1 MKIIVALF
9 SVVLLTVAAIAGYQL
24 GVSVGQ
30 SRAAEAALVSKLSDA
45 FLAETIVRSLE
56 AQSATS
62 TRDSDKAQRAL
73 LLQLADSLKF
83 YADRL
88 NADPDL
94 RPATTV
100 CAAVPQIEAHQPQ
113 APQSEK
119 GGGSIQ
125 DAQYVREAF
134 ATALAVL
141 RGRCSLEKK

>member
-1 MKIIVALF
+1 MKIIAALL
-9 SVVLLTVAAIAGYQL
+9 SIALLVVTAIAGYRF

-30 SRAAEAALVSKLSDA
+30 SRAAESALVTKLSDA

-56 AQSATS
+56 AQSAIS
-62 TRDSDKAQRAL
+62 TRDLDKAQGAL

-83 YADRL
+83 YAGRL

-100 CAAVPQIEAHQPQ
+100 CAVVPQIEAQQPR

-119 GGGSIQ
+119 VGSPAQ
-125 DAQYVREAF
+125 DARYVREAF
-134 ATALAVL
+134 GSALAVL
-141 RGRCSLEKK
+141 PGRCSLAKK